1 MAPSAIIELRIEE
14 DRFAIEMSDEDGI
27 NLATVDRLQDRD
39 HGLGRIEAAHVDM
52 DGITRTPYPAFFLR
66 LSAGHDNPHLCP
78 HLINQYH
85 NT

>member
-39 HGLGRIEAAHVDM
+39 HGLGRIEATHVDM
-52 DGITRTPYPAFFLR
+52 DSITRTPYPAFLLR
-66 LSAGHDNPHLCP
+66 SSAGHDNP
-78 HLINQYH
+78 
-85 NT
+85 